1 MKKKILITGSEGFI
15 GSHIVDF
22 LLKKNFNI
30 KCFVQYNS
38 FNNWGW
44 LEDSSFKNKLNICTG
59 DIRDPNFVDKTVSDC
74 THVIHL
80 ASLISI
86 PHSYISASSYVETNV
101 AGTLN
106 LLQSSVKHNIK
117 KFIHTSTS
125 EVYGTA
131 QRIPI
136 NENHP
141 LNAQSPYAA
150 SKIAADQMALSF
162 YNSYNLPVTIL
173 RPFNTFGPRQSA
185 RAIIPTII
193 TQLIKQNKIN
203 LGSLDP
209 TRDFNYIDDVVN
221 AFYLAI
227 DNKKIIGEVINLGT
241 GYEIS
246 INNLKNLIF
255 KIHNKNLSI
264 KKSTQRVRP
273 KKSEVQRLVSNNGK
287 AKKILNWRP
296 KYVGKNGLSKG
307 LIHTLRWFN
316 NKDNL
321 KKYKSNIYNT

>member
-246 INNLKNLIF
+246 INDLKNLIF

>member
-22 LLKKNFNI
+22 LLKKKFNI

-86 PHSYISASSYVETNV
+86 PHSYTSASSYVETNV

-106 LLQSSVKHNIK
+106 LLQSSVKYNIK

-131 QRIPI
+131 KKIPI

-162 YNSYNLPVTIL
+162 LRSYNLPVTIL

-209 TRDFNYIDDVVN
+209 TRDFSYIDDVVN

-264 KKSTQRVRP
+264 NKSTQRVRP
-273 KKSEVQRLVSNNGK
+273 KKSEVQRLVSDNGK
-287 AKKILNWRP
+287 AKKILNWKP
-296 KYVGKNGLSKG
+296 KYIGKNGLAKG

-316 NKDNL
+316 NEDNL
-321 KKYKSNIYNT
+321 IKYKSDIYNT

>member
-22 LLKKNFNI
+22 FIKKKLNI

-44 LEDSSFKNKLNICTG
+44 LEESRFKNKLKICAG
-59 DIRDPNFVDKTVSDC
+59 DIRDSDFVDRTVSGC

-86 PHSYISASSYVETNV
+86 PHSYTSASSYVETNV
-101 AGTLN
+101 TGTLN
-106 LLQSSVKHNIK
+106 LLQSSVKHKIK

-131 QRIPI
+131 QKIPI
-136 NENHP
+136 DEKHP

-150 SKIAADQMALSF
+150 SKIAADQLALSF
-162 YNSYNLPVTIL
+162 YKSYNLPVTIL
-173 RPFNTFGPRQSA
+173 RPFNTFGPRQSS

-193 TQLIKQNKIN
+193 TQLNNKNKIH
-203 LGSLDP
+203 LGELNPS
-209 TRDFNYIDDVVN
+209 RDFNYVTDIVK
-221 AFYLAI
+221 AYYLAI
-227 DNKKIIGEVINLGT
+227 NNKNIVGEVVNLGSN
-241 GYEIS
+241 YEIT
-246 INNLKNLIF
+246 IKNLKNLIL
-255 KIHNKNLSI
+255 KIYDKKI
-264 KKSTQRVRP
+264 KIEISPQRLRP
-273 KKSEVQRLVSNNGK
+273 KKSEVFRLLCDNRK
-287 AKKILNWRP
+287 ARKLLKWKP
-296 KYVGKNGLSKG
+296 KYSGKKG
-307 LIHTLRWFN
+307 LEQGLRKTIEWFSDKN
-316 NKDNL
+316 NL